1 MEVDVLELVGELRHA
16 GVGDDIGKV
25 LVQHVGDGHLGID
38 VRLGGS
44 GVVAEPGHNV
54 RERCDI
60 LLGELHQRNERL
72 TNHGVEDDDDREG
85 DQRPQAAG
93 HRVDLGFLIE
103 LGDLFLILLL
113 VGGVTLLQLL
123 HAGREHGGAHHAVL
137 ALHLEGQ
144 HDELH
149 EETEEKDRS
158 AVAVADVVEEQ
169 QHGAEN
175 FDHNHRR

>member
-1 MEVDVLELVGELRHA
+1 MEVDVLELAGEVRHA
-16 GVGDDIGKV
+16 GVGGDLGKV
-25 LVQHVGDGHLGID
+25 LMQHVGDGHLGIG
-38 VRLGGS
+38 VRLGRG
-44 GVVAEPGHNV
+44 GVVAELGDNV
-54 RERCDI
+54 GQRRDV
-60 LLGELHQRNERL
+60 LLRELHQRDERL
-72 TNHGVEDDDDREG
+72 TNDRIEDDDDREG

-113 VGGVTLLQLL
+113 VGGVALLQLL

-149 EETEEKDRS
+149 KETEEKNCS
-158 AVAVADVVEEQ
+158 AIAATEIVEEQ
-169 QHGAEN
+169 QHGTEC
-175 FDHNHRR
+175 FDKHRK